1 VIVLR
6 ENVIVQKEE
15 EELIVPLQNV
25 FKNVLTVSV
34 EVVPVSVILN
44 MMVLLVK
51 IRFVLINAVDMDN
64 VVKIKNVFVNS
75 DFLEMIVLIN
85 SVRIIVTKEV
95 LVKKESAIVK

>member
-1 VIVLR
+1 MFPCRMSCI
-6 ENVIVQKEE
+6 NYFYSY
-15 EELIVPLQNV
+15 NS
-25 FKNVLTVSV
+25 KNVLTVSV

-85 SVRIIVTKEV
+85 SVRIIVTKEGI
-95 LVKKESAIVK
+95 LSY